1 MNKDRGLWYVRQLQ
15 LLRHGFIN
23 EIENIDAIEHHV
35 INFEDGMEKA
45 MESVCGVYTELVGIE
60 IQKRKEVK
68 HV

>member
-1 MNKDRGLWYVRQLQ
+1 MCNEKVLWYVRQLQ

-45 MESVCGVYTELVGIE
+45 MEAVCGVYTELVGIE
-60 IQKRKEVK
+60 VQKGKEVK